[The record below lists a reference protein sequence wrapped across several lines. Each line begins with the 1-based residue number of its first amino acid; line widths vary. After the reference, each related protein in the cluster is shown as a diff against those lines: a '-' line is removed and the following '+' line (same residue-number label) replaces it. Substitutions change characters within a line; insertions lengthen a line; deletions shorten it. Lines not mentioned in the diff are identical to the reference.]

1 MKEKIDRALI
11 LAARH
16 ELRIRAARQS
26 LSNFVLE
33 TTPGYQ
39 MGWVHREI
47 CNELDGFLQD
57 IADKKSPR
65 LIICMPPRSGKLC
78 ADSTPVLTTKGWRTH
93 GELKVGDEVFSP
105 SGKPVRVIA
114 IGPKNIASHEVEVS
128 TGERFAVHLDHEWT
142 IYSRPQAKYKTVETR
157 CLIEPSP
164 RTGKPISLTTGLMGK
179 RGGRYLYQI
188 DRVNPLQFEE
198 VQHILPPYCLG
209 VWLGDGTSSSP
220 RINMTPLDAMVVKDA
235 FEKLGVPITGEWE
248 HSTTGVVTFS
258 FASGVPR
265 RRNKFSADMKRL
277 RLFDGKYVPDE
288 YKFDSESNLRELIAG
303 LMDTD
308 GTFVNGRYVFSTV
321 SEKLALDVAE
331 VIRLIGETAHIRK
344 IDPTTSTSGIVGKRS
359 VYTVSF
365 FPTKSIPCRLM
376 RKKTTRVR
384 KEKRHAIVAVK
395 QLESPKIGN
404 CIQVDSED
412 GLYVIGKTF
421 VATHNSEIVS
431 RSFPAYAFGLH
442 PDMQIIA
449 TSYSADLTQRFS
461 RDVQRKIDDPKYAEI
476 FPETSLNSKNV
487 KSTSFG
493 SFIRTAELFEIVG
506 HRGAYR
512 AAGVGGGI
520 TGMGADILCI
530 DDPVKDRRDANS
542 ATIREALWDWYTSTA
557 YTRLSPGGGVIVMC
571 TRWHMDD
578 LVGRLLDRAASGE
591 GERWRVINYPAIAEH
606 DEPHRKAGE
615 ALHPERYDLNAL
627 LRIQKQVGSR
637 DWAALYQQHPVP
649 DGGGL
654 FKDDWIQH
662 WDSTTLPKTF
672 DATCISWDMTFKGS
686 EHSDYVVGQVW
697 GRKGANFYLLDQ
709 YRGQWDFVK
718 TVEQFVACAE
728 KWPRVL
734 RKLVEEKANGAAV
747 IATLKK
753 HVSGLIP
760 INPKESKEARAAA
773 VTPLWE
779 AKNVFLPPAGLYPW
793 VAKDFIPELLS
804 FPAGAHDD
812 QIDSMSQALADMSR
826 GTVRKIH
833 PNNLTALGLR

>member
-47 CNELDGFLQD
+47 CDELDGFLQD

-65 LIICMPPRSGKLC
+65 LIICMPPRSGK
-78 ADSTPVLTTKGWRTH
+78 
-93 GELKVGDEVFSP
+93 
-105 SGKPVRVIA
+105 
-114 IGPKNIASHEVEVS
+114 
-128 TGERFAVHLDHEWT
+128 
-142 IYSRPQAKYKTVETR
+142 
-157 CLIEPSP
+157 
-164 RTGKPISLTTGLMGK
+164 
-179 RGGRYLYQI
+179 
-188 DRVNPLQFEE
+188 
-198 VQHILPPYCLG
+198 
-209 VWLGDGTSSSP
+209 
-220 RINMTPLDAMVVKDA
+220 
-235 FEKLGVPITGEWE
+235 
-248 HSTTGVVTFS
+248 
-258 FASGVPR
+258 
-265 RRNKFSADMKRL
+265 
-277 RLFDGKYVPDE
+277 
-288 YKFDSESNLRELIAG
+288 
-303 LMDTD
+303 
-308 GTFVNGRYVFSTV
+308 
-321 SEKLALDVAE
+321 
-331 VIRLIGETAHIRK
+331 
-344 IDPTTSTSGIVGKRS
+344 
-359 VYTVSF
+359 
-365 FPTKSIPCRLM
+365 
-376 RKKTTRVR
+376 
-384 KEKRHAIVAVK
+384 
-395 QLESPKIGN
+395 
-404 CIQVDSED
+404 
-412 GLYVIGKTF
+412 
-421 VATHNSEIVS
+421 SEIVS

-487 KSTSFG
+487 KTTSFG

-542 ATIREALWDWYTSTA
+542 ATIREALWDWYTATA

-591 GERWRVINYPAIAEH
+591 GEQWRVINYPAIAEH

-654 FKDDWIQH
+654 FKSDWIQH
-662 WDSTTLPKTF
+662 WDKLPERF
-672 DATCISWDMTFKGS
+672 DAAVISWDMTFKES
-686 EHSDYVVGQVW
+686 ATSDFVVGQVW
-697 GRKGANFYLLDQ
+697 GRKDGAFYLVDQ
-709 YRGQWDFVK
+709 FRGRWDFVK
-718 TVEQFVACAE
+718 SLEQFVAAAR
-728 KWPRVL
+728 KYPRIT
-734 RKLVEEKANGAAV
+734 RKLIEDKANGPAIISA
-747 IATLKK
+747 LKRK
-753 HVSGLIP
+753 VTGIIP
-760 INPKESKEARAAA
+760 ITPKESKEARANA
-773 VTPLWE
+773 VTTLWE
-779 AKNVFLPPAGLYPW
+779 ARNVYLPPPDRCPW
-793 VAKDFIPELLS
+793 VAQDFIPELLA
-804 FPAGAHDD
+804 FPSGAHDD
-812 QIDSMSQALADMSR
+812 EVDAMTQALNDLNRRS
-826 GTVRKIH
+826 GLHIDPT
-833 PNNLTALGLR
+833 NLAYLAQR

>member
-1 MKEKIDRALI
+1 MEKIDRALI

-16 ELRIRAARQS
+16 ELKIRAARQS

-47 CNELDGFLQD
+47 CDELDSFLQD

-65 LIICMPPRSGKLC
+65 LIICMPPRSGK
-78 ADSTPVLTTKGWRTH
+78 
-93 GELKVGDEVFSP
+93 
-105 SGKPVRVIA
+105 
-114 IGPKNIASHEVEVS
+114 
-128 TGERFAVHLDHEWT
+128 
-142 IYSRPQAKYKTVETR
+142 
-157 CLIEPSP
+157 
-164 RTGKPISLTTGLMGK
+164 
-179 RGGRYLYQI
+179 
-188 DRVNPLQFEE
+188 
-198 VQHILPPYCLG
+198 
-209 VWLGDGTSSSP
+209 
-220 RINMTPLDAMVVKDA
+220 
-235 FEKLGVPITGEWE
+235 
-248 HSTTGVVTFS
+248 
-258 FASGVPR
+258 
-265 RRNKFSADMKRL
+265 
-277 RLFDGKYVPDE
+277 
-288 YKFDSESNLRELIAG
+288 
-303 LMDTD
+303 
-308 GTFVNGRYVFSTV
+308 
-321 SEKLALDVAE
+321 
-331 VIRLIGETAHIRK
+331 
-344 IDPTTSTSGIVGKRS
+344 
-359 VYTVSF
+359 
-365 FPTKSIPCRLM
+365 
-376 RKKTTRVR
+376 
-384 KEKRHAIVAVK
+384 
-395 QLESPKIGN
+395 
-404 CIQVDSED
+404 
-412 GLYVIGKTF
+412 
-421 VATHNSEIVS
+421 SEIVS
-431 RSFPAYAFGLH
+431 RSFPAYAFGLY
-442 PDMQIIA
+442 PDLQIIA

-461 RDVQRKIDDPKYAEI
+461 RDVQRKIDDQKYAEI

-487 KSTSFG
+487 KTTSFG

-520 TGMGADILCI
+520 TGMGADCLVI
-530 DDPVKDRRDANS
+530 DDPIKDRRDANS

-571 TRWHMDD
+571 TRWHLAD
-578 LVGRLLDRAASGE
+578 LVGRLLDRAATGE
-591 GERWRVINYPAIAEH
+591 GEKWHVINYPAIAEH

-654 FKDDWIQH
+654 FKDNWIQH
-662 WDSTTLPKTF
+662 WDSATLPKTF

-709 YRGQWDFVK
+709 FRGQWDFVK

-773 VTPLWE
+773 ITPLWE
-779 AKNVFLPPAGLYPW
+779 AKNVFLPPTNLYPW
-793 VAKDFIPELLS
+793 VESEFIPELLS

-812 QIDSMSQALADMSR
+812 QIDSMSQALSDMSR
-826 GTVRKIH
+826 GTIRKIH
-833 PNNLTALGLR
+833 PNNLSALGLR

>member
-47 CNELDGFLQD
+47 CDELDGFLQD

-65 LIICMPPRSGKLC
+65 LIICMPPRSGK
-78 ADSTPVLTTKGWRTH
+78 
-93 GELKVGDEVFSP
+93 
-105 SGKPVRVIA
+105 
-114 IGPKNIASHEVEVS
+114 
-128 TGERFAVHLDHEWT
+128 
-142 IYSRPQAKYKTVETR
+142 
-157 CLIEPSP
+157 
-164 RTGKPISLTTGLMGK
+164 
-179 RGGRYLYQI
+179 
-188 DRVNPLQFEE
+188 
-198 VQHILPPYCLG
+198 
-209 VWLGDGTSSSP
+209 
-220 RINMTPLDAMVVKDA
+220 
-235 FEKLGVPITGEWE
+235 
-248 HSTTGVVTFS
+248 
-258 FASGVPR
+258 
-265 RRNKFSADMKRL
+265 
-277 RLFDGKYVPDE
+277 
-288 YKFDSESNLRELIAG
+288 
-303 LMDTD
+303 
-308 GTFVNGRYVFSTV
+308 
-321 SEKLALDVAE
+321 
-331 VIRLIGETAHIRK
+331 
-344 IDPTTSTSGIVGKRS
+344 
-359 VYTVSF
+359 
-365 FPTKSIPCRLM
+365 
-376 RKKTTRVR
+376 
-384 KEKRHAIVAVK
+384 
-395 QLESPKIGN
+395 
-404 CIQVDSED
+404 
-412 GLYVIGKTF
+412 
-421 VATHNSEIVS
+421 SEIVS
-431 RSFPAYAFGLH
+431 RSFPAYAFGLY
-442 PDMQIIA
+442 PDLQIIA

-487 KSTSFG
+487 KTTSSG

-506 HRGAYR
+506 HKGAYR

-520 TGMGADILCI
+520 TGMGADCLVI
-530 DDPVKDRRDANS
+530 DDAIKDRRDANS

-591 GERWRVINYPAIAEH
+591 GEQWRVINYPAIAEH

-773 VTPLWE
+773 ITPLWE

-812 QIDSMSQALADMSR
+812 QCFAAGTLVATPLGDRKIESIRVGDYVLTPLGYRRVLAAGQTGEAEIIEKFGISATKNHPFFVKAGGFKRFCLIKEEECSKLTVCQMITASRLLKSCSTTSNTGLYHAGATTSANPHQTRGGRAQKGFMLQFGRSSPDARFQKAGKFIIKTGIRSITISATLSAYLVVNTVKRSTSKLKTFAEILTEFARLPRLGTGVKKAVFGTKNTLNSQNERLNLRASVAEKGFWQRKKAPNSAPTHAKQGIRITATPCLKSAPASFAAQCSALSLGPIESPLLPVVGSADVSLESVGRKKHPVFNLMVEEAHCFYANGFLVHNCDAMTQALSDMSR